1 MRKTTLLAAGAAFAA
16 AAFAPLPT
24 APAAAWGPD
33 GHHIV
38 CALAYRNLTPA
49 AKAEVDRLTAADGH
63 YKSFADSCTWPDD
76 VRRTRGR
83 GDEHFVNYPRSLA
96 KVTGPA
102 CPGGTPCVISAI
114 AADLTTLSSPG
125 SDTARVEALKWVGH
139 WFGDIHQ
146 PLHIS
151 FEDDRGGNSIN
162 VSGAC
167 APVRTKNL
175 HATWDS
181 CILRERILVTS
192 GGDPLANDVATAA
205 KLDAAIGAADRKAWL
220 SSAPW
225 QWAAESYAVTL
236 QPQTLYCVRK
246 GASCRYSAT
255 QATYKTGA
263 KPRVQPLSAAYL
275 ARAAPIVSGRLSR
288 AGIRLADALNRAL
301 DPAYSGTGS

>member
-1 MRKTTLLAAGAAFAA
+1 MKKTALLTAAAVTFALAAPQPF
-16 AAFAPLPT
+16 

-38 CALAYRNLTPA
+38 CALAYLNLTPT
-49 AKAEVDRLTAADGH
+49 AKAEVDRLTATDGH

-76 VRRTRGR
+76 VRSTRGR
-83 GDEHFVNYPRSLA
+83 GGEHFVNYPRSLA

-114 AADLTTLSSPG
+114 DADLATLGSPG

-162 VSGAC
+162 VTGAC
-167 APVRTKNL
+167 APVHTKNL
-175 HATWDS
+175 HAAWDS
-181 CILRERILVTS
+181 CILRERVLVTS
-192 GGDPLANDVATAA
+192 GGNPLANDVATAA
-205 KLDAAIGAADRKAWL
+205 KLNGGVTLAERKSWVA
-220 SSAPW
+220 SKPW
-225 QWAAESYAVTL
+225 QWAAESYTVTL
-236 QPQTLYCVRK
+236 QPQTQYCVK
-246 GASCRYSAT
+246 KAGSCRYSAS
-255 QATYKTGA
+255 QATFTGT
-263 KPRVQPLSAAYL
+263 PRTQPLTAAYL
-275 ARAAPIVSGRLSR
+275 NRAAPIVSGRLSR

-301 DPAYSGTGS
+301 DPAYTGPK